1 MLQQMFA
8 YKGWSDNRIFEAITK
23 LDIAVFSDTY
33 SFVLQQLNHLVIV
46 EELFKARLLNKRQPH
61 PNTNSEV
68 VPSLDDLLTRLDR
81 SRQWYCEYIE
91 KLPQSE
97 LERQLS
103 FTFVDGKKG
112 CMSISEI
119 LFHIVNHASYHRG
132 SIAHALDLA
141 GVAHPSDSYNIFI
154 HSTEPERRSIE

>member
-8 YKGWSDNRIFEAITK
+8 YKGWSDHRIFDAIKT
-23 LDIAVFSDTY
+23 LDKVVSSDTFNF
-33 SFVLQQLNHLVIV
+33 SLQQLNHLAIV
-46 EELFKARLLNKRQPH
+46 EELFKARLLNNSLPH
-61 PNTNSEV
+61 VNTNSEV
-68 VPSLDDLLTRLDR
+68 VPSLDELLLRLEQ
-81 SRQWYCEYIE
+81 SQQWYCAYIE
-91 KLPQSE
+91 TLSQSE
-97 LERQLS
+97 LEQQLA
-103 FTFVDGKKG
+103 FTFMDGKKG

-154 HSTEPERRSIE
+154 HNTEPERRNIK